1 MRRRQFIT
9 FIGDALAAYPLAVD
23 AQQSEHA
30 RRIAVLIGVA
40 AALILLFG
48 LNTGAPA
55 QNYPDK
61 LIKIIVPATAGGPT
75 DVPARLASQ
84 ILPPRL
90 GQPIVIEYRPGVGG
104 AIGAKAVATAAPD
117 GYTLLAGNTSVLAV
131 IPAVS
136 ASAGYDPVK
145 DYLPVAKISES
156 FQILVVRPS
165 FPAKTLK
172 EFIDYAKANPGKLN
186 YAHTGVGALP
196 HLTAE
201 LFKTRTGVDVVGVS
215 YRSGAESVT
224 AVLSDAVHF
233 TFESIT
239 ILLPLIREGKLRAFG
254 VTSRT
259 RSPLAPDLPTIR
271 ESGVP
276 DYEVLTFNGIV
287 APARTP
293 AAIVNRLNA
302 AINEG
307 LRTEEM
313 QTIITPLGAV
323 TNPGTP
329 GEFGAFIASQFEKW
343 TAVGKAANVKI
354 D

>member
-1 MRRRQFIT
+1 MTQAMKCWGR
-9 FIGDALAAYPLAVD
+9 G
-23 AQQSEHA
+23 
-30 RRIAVLIGVA
+30 A
-40 AALILLFG
+40 AAAILLLGFHA
-48 LNTGAPA
+48 GAQA
-55 QNYPDK
+55 QSFPDK
-61 LIKIIVPATAGGPT
+61 PIKIIVPSAPGGPT
-75 DVPARLASQ
+75 DVPARLGSQ
-84 ILPPRL
+84 ILQPRL
-90 GQPIVIEYRPGVGG
+90 GQPIVIENRPGAGG
-104 AIGAKAVATAAPD
+104 AIGAKAVAAAAPD
-117 GYTLLAGNTSVLAV
+117 GYTLLAGNTSVFAV

-145 DYLPVAKISES
+145 DFAPVAKVSES

-172 EFIDYAKANPGKLN
+172 EFLDYAKANPGKLN
-186 YAHTGVGALP
+186 YAHTGLGGLP

-201 LFKTRTGVDVVGVS
+201 LFKSRTGVDVVGVS
-215 YRSGAESVT
+215 YRSGGESVT

-259 RSPLAPDLPTIR
+259 RSPLAPELATIA

-293 AAIVNRLNA
+293 EAIVNRLNA

-313 QTIITPLGAV
+313 QNTIARLGAV

-329 GEFGAFIASQFEKW
+329 AEFGAFIAAQVGKW
-343 TAVGKAANVKI
+343 TAVGKAANVNI

>member
-1 MRRRQFIT
+1 MVQSRRGKRM
-9 FIGDALAAYPLAVD
+9 AP
-23 AQQSEHA
+23 
-30 RRIAVLIGVA
+30 VA
-40 AALILLFG
+40 AGVILLLA
-48 LNTGAPA
+48 LNSGTPA
-55 QNYPDK
+55 QTYPDK
-61 LIKIIVPATAGGPT
+61 PIKIIVPSAAGGPT

-84 ILPPRL
+84 ILPQRL
-90 GQPIVIEYRPGVGG
+90 GQPIVIENRPGAGG
-104 AIGAKAVATAAPD
+104 AIGAKAVAAAAPD
-117 GYTLLAGNTSVLAV
+117 GYTLLAGNTSVFAV

-145 DYLPVAKISES
+145 DFAPVAKVSES
-156 FQILVVRPS
+156 FQILVARPS

-172 EFIDYAKANPGKLN
+172 EFIDYAKASPGKLN
-186 YAHTGVGALP
+186 YAHTGLGGLP

-201 LFKTRTGVDVVGVS
+201 LFKSRTGVDVVGVS
-215 YRSGAESVT
+215 YRSGGESVT

-259 RSPLAPDLPTIR
+259 RSPLAPELATIA

-293 AAIVNRLNA
+293 EAVVNRLNA

-313 QTIITPLGAV
+313 QTSITRLGAV

-329 GEFGAFIASQFEKW
+329 AEFGAFIASQGEKW

>member
-1 MRRRQFIT
+1 MTRLMNRWSVGT
-9 FIGDALAAYPLAVD
+9 AA
-23 AQQSEHA
+23 
-30 RRIAVLIGVA
+30 AVL
-40 AALILLFG
+40 LLG
-48 LNTGAPA
+48 LSIDAEA
-55 QNYPDK
+55 QTFPDK
-61 LIKIIVPATAGGPT
+61 PIKIIVPAAAGGPT

-90 GQPIVIEYRPGVGG
+90 NQPIVIENRPGAGG
-104 AIGAKAVATAAPD
+104 AIGAKAVA
-117 GYTLLAGNTSVLAV
+117 
-131 IPAVS
+131 
-136 ASAGYDPVK
+136 ASAGYDPIK
-145 DYLPVAKISES
+145 DFAPVAKVSES

-165 FPAKTLK
+165 FPANTLK

-186 YAHTGVGALP
+186 YAHTGLGGLP

-201 LFKTRTGVDVVGVS
+201 LFKARTGVDVVGVS
-215 YRSGAESVT
+215 YRSGGESVT
-224 AVLSDAVHF
+224 AVLSDAVDF

-239 ILLPLIREGKLRAFG
+239 NLLPLIREGKLRALG

-259 RSPLAPDLPTIR
+259 RSPLAPDLPTIA
-271 ESGVP
+271 ELGVP

-293 AAIVNRLNA
+293 VAIVSRLNA

-313 QTIITPLGAV
+313 QTAITRLGAV

-329 GEFGAFIASQFEKW
+329 AEFGAFISSQFEKW

>member
-1 MRRRQFIT
+1 
-9 FIGDALAAYPLAVD
+9 
-23 AQQSEHA
+23 
-30 RRIAVLIGVA
+30 
-40 AALILLFG
+40 
-48 LNTGAPA
+48 
-55 QNYPDK
+55 
-61 LIKIIVPATAGGPT
+61 
-75 DVPARLASQ
+75 
-84 ILPPRL
+84 
-90 GQPIVIEYRPGVGG
+90 
-104 AIGAKAVATAAPD
+104 
-117 GYTLLAGNTSVLAV
+117 
-131 IPAVS
+131 
-136 ASAGYDPVK
+136 
-145 DYLPVAKISES
+145 
-156 FQILVVRPS
+156 
-165 FPAKTLK
+165 
-172 EFIDYAKANPGKLN
+172 
-186 YAHTGVGALP
+186 
-196 HLTAE
+196 
-201 LFKTRTGVDVVGVS
+201 VS

-259 RSPLAPDLPTIR
+259 RSPLAPDLPTIG

-313 QTIITPLGAV
+313 QTIITRLGAV